1 MSDHI
6 PTFDADRTAHA
17 APPPPAPFVPPYV
30 VTPPPSVPD
39 GLPDPDLCWQATVDL
54 STGA

>member
-17 APPPPAPFVPPYV
+17 APPPPPPFVPPYV
-30 VTPPPSVPD
+30 VTPPPVTPD
-39 GLPDPDLCWQATVDL
+39 DLPDPELCWRATVEM
-54 STGA
+54 ST